1 METITKPTYQKTT
14 DTLRQALAT
23 LAALMDRTINEVNV
37 LDAEIQDGIRHA
49 VQETEELLQK
59 QAYERQQLAI
69 EEAVQ
74 KTRALVSEEFFEEM
88 QKITDE
94 CARATALVEK
104 SKEEHLQEMSE
115 TEEAAAVALERQV
128 ARAVERVKTE
138 MTGEIESLK
147 AELERAKEL
156 LTESKAEFR
165 RAATEKE
172 SALKDAA
179 DKLRAELELSITSG
193 ERTKRL
199 LAEAELTNSRLLLDA
214 QQAAESV
221 AAAHKNEL
229 ADAVE
234 RVRTELT
241 DDRDRLNRQLDEL
254 LHSAAEWDS
263 ERDSLKEEAR
273 AALAAKD
280 KATADAKVSGNSVI
294 ANESLQTE
302 VHRVEESIRT
312 ISAIIDAPE
321 TELSLVIRKNVERAE
336 LEAYLKGIKFA
347 VTGK

>member
-1 METITKPTYQKTT
+1 MTKSTHQKTT

-37 LDAEIQDGIRHA
+37 LDAEIQDGIRTA
-49 VQETEELLQK
+49 VQESQDSLQK
-59 QAYERQQLAI
+59 QAYERQQVAI

-88 QKITDE
+88 QRLTDE
-94 CARATALVEK
+94 CTRANELVEK
-104 SKEEHLQEMSE
+104 TKEEHLQELVD

-128 ARAVERVKTE
+128 ARAVERVKNE
-138 MTGEIESLK
+138 LTGEIESLK
-147 AELERAKEL
+147 SELERANQL
-156 LTESKAEFR
+156 LVESKAEFR

-179 DKLRAELELSITSG
+179 DKLRGELELSITTG
-193 ERTKRL
+193 EKTKRL
-199 LAEAELTNSRLLLDA
+199 LAEAELTNSRLLQDA
-214 QQAAESV
+214 HQAAESV
-221 AAAHKNEL
+221 AAAHKSEM
-229 ADAVE
+229 ADAVD

-241 DDRDRLNRQLDEL
+241 EERDRLNRQLDEL
-254 LHSAAEWDS
+254 LHSAANWDS
-263 ERDSLKEEAR
+263 ERERFKQEIQVANT
-273 AALAAKD
+273 AKD
-280 KATADAKVSGNSVI
+280 KATADAKVSVQSTV
-294 ANESLQTE
+294 ANESLQAE

-336 LEAYLKGIKFA
+336 LEAFLKGIKFA

>member
-1 METITKPTYQKTT
+1 METMTKPSHQKTT

-37 LDAEIQDGIRHA
+37 LDTEIQDGIRNA
-49 VQETEELLQK
+49 VQEAQETSQK
-59 QAYERQQLAI
+59 QSYERQLVAI

-74 KTRALVSEEFFEEM
+74 KTRALVSEEFYEEM
-88 QKITDE
+88 QRLTDE
-94 CARATALVEK
+94 VARANAQVEK
-104 SKEEHLQEMSE
+104 SKEEHLQEMIE

-128 ARAVERVKTE
+128 ARSVERVRTE
-138 MTGEIESLK
+138 LTGEIESLK
-147 AELERAKEL
+147 SELERANQL

-165 RAATEKE
+165 RASTEKE

-179 DKLRAELELSITSG
+179 DKLRGELELAITTA

-199 LAEAELTNSRLLLDA
+199 LAEAELTNSRLVLDA
-214 QQAAESV
+214 QQAADSV
-221 AAAHKNEL
+221 AAAHKSEVKES
-229 ADAVE
+229 VE

-241 DDRDRLNRQLDEL
+241 EERDRLNRQLDEL
-254 LHSAAEWDS
+254 LHSAAQWDS
-263 ERDSLKEEAR
+263 EREQLKTEVR
-273 AALAAKD
+273 AATSARE
-280 KATADAKVSGNSVI
+280 KAQADAKVSGQSTV
-294 ANESLQTE
+294 ANESLQAE
-302 VHRVEESIRT
+302 VNRVEESIRT

>member
-49 VQETEELLQK
+49 VQETEESLQK
-59 QAYERQQLAI
+59 QSYERQQLAI

-104 SKEEHLQEMSE
+104 SKEEHLQEMSD

-138 MTGEIESLK
+138 MTSEIESLK
-147 AELERAKEL
+147 AELERANQL

-179 DKLRAELELSITSG
+179 DKLRGELELSITSG

-221 AAAHKNEL
+221 AAAHKSEL

-234 RVRTELT
+234 RARTELT
-241 DDRDRLNRQLDEL
+241 DERDRLNRQLDEL
-254 LHSAAEWDS
+254 LHSAAQWDS
-263 ERDSLKEEAR
+263 ERDRLKEEAR
-273 AALAAKD
+273 AAVAAKE
-280 KATADAKVSGNSVI
+280 KAMADAKVSGNSAV

-302 VHRVEESIRT
+302 VHRVEDSIRS